1 MLLQDMGNPELQRKL
16 QAARVAMRV
25 HDYKAAVDLCKEAA
39 RLDSMSLAPVMIA
52 AEAHLRLGHPG
63 MCVGA
68 YSRIAKRR
76 DELTAGERQAPAQH
90 LPHGSGHIYLTI
102 LIWHHVCVIFL

>member
-1 MLLQDMGNPELQRKL
+1 MRIEAGTHVLLQDTGNSELQRKL

-25 HDYKAAVDLCKEAA
+25 HDYKAAVDLCKEAE
-39 RLDSMSLAPVMIA
+39 RLDGMSLAPVMIA

-68 YSRIAKRR
+68 YGRLAKRR
-76 DELTAGERQAPAQH
+76 DELTAGERQAPAQQ
-90 LPHGSGHIYLTI
+90 LPHVSDHVYLTT
-102 LIWHHVCVIFL
+102 LI